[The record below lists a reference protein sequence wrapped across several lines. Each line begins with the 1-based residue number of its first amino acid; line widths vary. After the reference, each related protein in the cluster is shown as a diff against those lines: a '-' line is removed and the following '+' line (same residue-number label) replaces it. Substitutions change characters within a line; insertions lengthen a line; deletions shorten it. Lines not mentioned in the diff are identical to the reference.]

1 MAKLKCILVDDEPH
15 ARGLLRNLLN
25 QSSHSI
31 DIAGEAADVDTAME
45 LVALEKP
52 DVVFL
57 DIRINERLGFEV
69 LDRFVD
75 RGFKVV
81 FTTAYDHYAVD
92 AFKYGAIHYLLKP
105 YDLPSV
111 EEALTRCLVE
121 GENGQV
127 VSEVNQTIVAI
138 QSRSETLRIKG
149 SEILYLV
156 GSGSYTEFYLTGGK
170 TVLASKAIGHF
181 EKSLPENEFVRIHK
195 KYIVN
200 ILQVKSFERGAK
212 SSVEMS
218 NGIKLEVG
226 RTYKSRLN
234 SILSS

>member
-1 MAKLKCILVDDEPH
+1 MATLKCVLVDDEPH

-25 QSSHSI
+25 QSSWKI

-69 LDRFVD
+69 LDKFTN

-92 AFKYGAIHYLLKP
+92 AFKYGAVHYLLKP
-105 YDLPSV
+105 YDLPAV
-111 EEALTRCLVE
+111 EEALARCMAE
-121 GENGQV
+121 ATNGTNN
-127 VSEVNQTIVAI
+127 EEANQTIVSI

-149 SEILYLV
+149 SDILYLT
-156 GSGSYTEFYLTGGK
+156 GSGSYTEFYLKGGK
-170 TVLASKAIGHF
+170 TVLASKALGHF
-181 EKSLPENEFVRIHK
+181 EKSLPESEFIRIHK
-195 KYIVN
+195 KHMVN
-200 ILQVKSFERGAK
+200 IRQILSYERGAK
-212 SSVEMS
+212 SSVEMANS
-218 NGIKLEVG
+218 VKLEVG
-226 RTYKSRLN
+226 RTYKPKLS